1 MTQPVYLL
9 LSPWFNDL
17 SISVDG
23 NKTLRITASGLEDG
37 PYVQSVTVNG
47 KPWNKSW
54 VLHEDLIAGDGGQ
67 IHFVL
72 GSSQTEWDVGG
83 LPPSPGHLDL
93 EITN

>member
-1 MTQPVYLL
+1 VTQPVYLL
-9 LSPWFNDL
+9 LSPWFSGL

-23 NKTLRITASGLEDG
+23 NKTLHITTSGLNDG

-54 VLHEDLIAGDGGQ
+54 VAHEDLISGNGGR
-67 IHFVL
+67 IHFML
-72 GSSQTEWDVGG
+72 GSSRAEWDVGD

-93 EITN
+93 GIRN